1 MSGPKNKRK
10 KYFVDRKV
18 QGAILWH
25 MVLHWGLLL
34 AATFVLLVFF
44 DMVTRLRGNV
54 GTSLLQRHAPTLLA
68 MLALAPICIRDLC
81 KLSNRF
87 AGPMVRLRRAMRDLA
102 EGREV
107 APVHFRENDFWK
119 DLAADFNRVVHRV
132 EVATASPTGVSN
144 DLDSTSHTE
153 QSARRTEN
161 SPVTSNA

>member
-87 AGPMVRLRRAMRDLA
+87 VGPMVRLRKAMRDLA
-102 EGREV
+102 DGSEV
-107 APVHFRENDFWK
+107 SPIHFRKHDFWQEMA
-119 DLAADFNRVVHRV
+119 LDFNRVAKRV
-132 EVATASPTGVSN
+132 QSTDTTLLDDTNLDESNECDEVRALETIE
-144 DLDSTSHTE
+144 ST
-153 QSARRTEN
+153 
-161 SPVTSNA
+161 